1 MSVKK
6 GVRAEDRR
14 KSAGEKFADTLE
26 VNGQTEI
33 EVERITPIEKEK
45 KVQKVSISYTLKS
58 FANNNVKLR
67 EAGIISEETYQ
78 KLIEIKNSAVNA
90 WTQTEF

>member
-6 GVRAEDRR
+6 VVRAEDRR
-14 KSAGEKFADTLE
+14 KSEGEKFADTLE